1 MELNQVERGPRR
13 FPGRAAPAQ
22 ARVAGVEVERGV
34 GGEMGKT
41 RLDLGDPRWLP
52 GRGLHQIC
60 FRGRS

>member
-13 FPGRAAPAQ
+13 LPGRATPAQ
-22 ARVAGVEVERGV
+22 ARVAGVEAERGV

-52 GRGLHQIC
+52 GGGLHPIC
-60 FRGRS
+60 FRERS